1 MPAKFPILKKNHILI
16 IVIVILLAA
25 LVGASPA
32 IYQRFSGQSGS
43 STSNVDNRIQD
54 TDHQAG
60 DTFSYIFPFVSRNP
74 IYFLPMVVRGQV
86 ALVQE
91 GAPVYISN
99 FNHPD
104 AGCNWAGVAGQ
115 VFGADGTPING
126 YTVVITGSI
135 NGTAVSLSGVTGG
148 AQAYGIGGYEV
159 QLSNTPFAS
168 SGTLTMNIFNNDL
181 KQVSVPVSLT
191 TYQDCQAN
199 LVILNFH
206 MIQ

>member
-16 IVIVILLAA
+16 IVIVILLAG
-25 LVGASPA
+25 LIGASPA
-32 IYQRFSGQSGS
+32 IYQRFSAQPEIT
-43 STSNVDNRIQD
+43 TSNDDNQTQD
-54 TDHQAG
+54 ADHQAG
-60 DTFSYIFPFVSRNP
+60 DTFSYVFPFISRNP
-74 IYFLPMVVRGQV
+74 IYFFPMVVRGQV

-115 VFGADGTPING
+115 LFGADGSPING
-126 YTVVITGSI
+126 YTVVITGRV
-135 NGTAVSLSGVTGG
+135 NGTTVSLSGVTGG

-159 QLSNTPFAS
+159 QLSNAPFAS
-168 SGTLTMNIFNNDL
+168 SGTLTINVFNADL
-181 KQVSVPVSLT
+181 KQVSIPVSLT

-199 LVILNFH
+199 LVILNFR